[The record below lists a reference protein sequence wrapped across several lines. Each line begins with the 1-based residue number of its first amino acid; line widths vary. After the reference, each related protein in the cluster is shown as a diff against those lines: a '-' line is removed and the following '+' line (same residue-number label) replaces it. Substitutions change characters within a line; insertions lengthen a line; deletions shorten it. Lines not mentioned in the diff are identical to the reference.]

1 MTRIRTLALATLAI
15 ATCLSGAA
23 SAQKL
28 YRWVDKD
35 GKVHISDQ
43 LPPEAVN
50 QARQEFNARGN
61 AVATV
66 DRALTAEERLRLE
79 AEREAAAKEAAQAE
93 ELRRIEECMLVNY
106 ETEDQLKRA
115 YEERITVVK
124 TNAEATEVSIRSQ
137 KAALVAML
145 ADASESEL
153 SGRTVAEDR
162 ANIIRQMHAEIV
174 KLQALQVR
182 QAASQMAV
190 DQEFARVLA
199 RYREL
204 KGLPDP
210 ASTGPE
216 AATTPAPAATP
227 AK

>member
-1 MTRIRTLALATLAI
+1 MNRARTTVITAAVIAAT
-15 ATCLSGAA
+15 LSGAA
-23 SAQKL
+23 QAQKL

-50 QARQEFNARGN
+50 QARKEFNTRTGSSV
-61 AVATV
+61 AVV
-66 DRALTAEERLRLE
+66 DRALTAEERLKLQ
-79 AEREAAAKEAAQAE
+79 AEREAAAKAAEEAA
-93 ELRRIEECMLVNY
+93 ELKRIEEGMLVNY

-124 TNAEATEVSIRSQ
+124 TNAEATEISIRSQ
-137 KAALVAML
+137 KATLATLL
-145 ADASESEL
+145 ADATEAEL
-153 SGRTVAEDR
+153 AGRAIAADR
-162 ANIIRQMHAEIV
+162 AQIIRQMHAEIG

-204 KGLPDP
+204 KGLAAP
-210 ASTGPE
+210 ATE
-216 AATTPAPAATP
+216 AAAAPAAP
-227 AK
+227 ASAPGNP